1 VLALPTITGLAHVVL
16 FELIRTAGPV
26 FFSLVNYFTTA
37 SGVVWGMLLFGERH
51 SPWIWAALVLMFGA
65 LALVNARPAVRATK
79 NGRKP

>member
-1 VLALPTITGLAHVVL
+1 MLAPPTITGLAHVVL

-37 SGVVWGMLLFGERH
+37 RGVIWGML
-51 SPWIWAALVLMFGA
+51 VFGA
-65 LALVNARPAVRATK
+65 LALVNARPAARAAN

>member
-37 SGVVWGMLLFGERH
+37 RGVIWGML
-51 SPWIWAALVLMFGA
+51 VFGA
-65 LALVNARPAVRATK
+65 LALVNARPAARAAN